1 MTAAVVDVGSNTIRL
16 LVARLDSRGIERVFS
31 ERIRVGLGAEIE
43 LTGRISEVKL
53 AAAASAVKK
62 LSSLAVAHGADEL
75 DVLVTAPGRQ
85 SGNSD
90 ELVAHLQRATRAPVR
105 VVSAEDEGRLA
116 FQGAIFAGAPTASV
130 VAVCDLGGASTEI
143 AIGEPIPGP
152 TWVRSFD
159 LGALRL
165 TTRLLEDE
173 RPAANVVAAAR
184 AAVVESFGAFVPP
197 LPGEALAVGGS
208 ARALR
213 KLVGELLGPA
223 ELREAEE
230 VLASK
235 SHASIARRY
244 RIDTKRV
251 PLLLAA
257 TLIFAHV
264 QERLAVPLRVVDGG
278 VRDGALLASLDAVAA

>member
-16 LVARLDSRGIERVFS
+16 LVARLDSHGIERVFT

-53 AAAASAVKK
+53 AAASSAVKK
-62 LSSLAVAHGADEL
+62 LSGLAVAHGADEI

-85 SGNSD
+85 SANGD
-90 ELVAHLQRATRAPVR
+90 ELVARLERATRAPVR

-116 FQGAIFAGAPTASV
+116 YHGAIFAGSPTASV

-143 AIGEPIPGP
+143 AIGEPVSEP

-173 RPAANVVAAAR
+173 RPSPDVVEAAR
-184 AAVVESFGAFVPP
+184 AAVIDSFGAFVPP
-197 LPGEALAVGGS
+197 LPGEGLAVGGS

-213 KLVGELLGPA
+213 KLVGESLGPA
-223 ELREAEE
+223 ELQEAEE
-230 VLASK
+230 LLVAK
-235 SHASIARRY
+235 SHATVARRY

-264 QERLAVPLRVVDGG
+264 QDRLAVPLRVVDGG
-278 VRDGALLASLDAVAA
+278 VRDGALLASLDVLAA